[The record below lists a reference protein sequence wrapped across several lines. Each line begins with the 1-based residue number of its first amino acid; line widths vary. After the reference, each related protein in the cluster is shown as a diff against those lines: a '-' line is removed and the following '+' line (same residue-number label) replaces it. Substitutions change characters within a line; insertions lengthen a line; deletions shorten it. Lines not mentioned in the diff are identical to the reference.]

1 MSLDFEHIKNTAKKV
16 IAERQKNSTDIP
28 LTDLDRSN
36 IDYYIKHLEEYIQEY
51 AEDGEQKITY
61 DCTKLKRHIFFAFA
75 DEFKLR
81 NPLFFVVTSAGDQK
95 LIVEW
100 TGKNE
105 V

>member
-1 MSLDFEHIKNTAKKV
+1 MSLDFEEIKNTAKKV
-16 IAERQKNSTDIP
+16 IAERQKNITNIP
-28 LTDLDRSN
+28 ITDLDRTN
-36 IDYYIKHLEEYIQEY
+36 IDFYVKDLEEYIRQY

-61 DCTKLKRHIFFAFA
+61 DCSKLKRHIFFAFA

-95 LIVEW
+95 LIIEW
-100 TGKNE
+100 TGKSE